1 MPAMPISDRKTAL
14 LVGWLF
20 LGTFAF
26 SIPGYLLYGPLL
38 DDPSFILGDG
48 QDTQI
53 KVGAFLEIL
62 TAICNIA
69 TAVALYPLAKRY
81 VHRAALGYVTLR
93 VVEAMIIVAGIVSVL
108 SVLTLREQFA
118 GTGADP
124 ATLTIAGQTM
134 VAFHDWTFLLGP
146 SFCAGI
152 GTGLLLGFIMLKSG
166 LLPRRLAL
174 FGMVA
179 GALCCVA
186 ASGALFG
193 VYEPQSG
200 PHMLITVPEMVWE
213 LTFGIWLI
221 AKGFTAVAR
230 RHGALPASAPAA
242 ALV

>member
-1 MPAMPISDRKTAL
+1 MPAMPISDRNTAR

-38 DDPSFILGDG
+38 DNPDYILGG
-48 QDTQI
+48 GRDTQI
-53 KVGAFLEIL
+53 RVGAFLEIL

-81 VHRAALGYVTLR
+81 VHRAALGYVALR
-93 VVEAMIIVAGIVSVL
+93 VVEATIIVTGIVSVL

-118 GTGADP
+118 GADA
-124 ATLTIAGQTM
+124 ATLTIAGQTL

-179 GALCCVA
+179 GALCFVA

-193 VYEPQSG
+193 VYDLQSG
-200 PHMLITVPEMVWE
+200 PHLLLTFPEMVWE
-213 LTFGIWLI
+213 VTFGVWLI
-221 AKGFTAVAR
+221 AKGFTAAAR

-242 ALV
+242 ALA